1 MECLFSYPGSFGEI
15 SPACR
20 DEILRRFQRKV
31 RRRSITRYSPDHQGW
46 RQTTG
51 CLWTEITNL
60 DSEFFDDVLPPSRL
74 GQPSFFGNSGDTPWT
89 VADFD
94 ATQFFA
100 RFYIDN

>member
-1 MECLFSYPGSFGEI
+1 MQQNAAVFTYEKAGFIGGCAG
-15 SPACR
+15 ATR
-20 DEILRRFQRKV
+20 KRTLRF
-31 RRRSITRYSPDHQGW
+31 
-46 RQTTG
+46 
-51 CLWTEITNL
+51 
-60 DSEFFDDVLPPSRL
+60 